1 MADYRDP
8 KVTGGTRQN
17 AGTGKW
23 IGIAIAALVV
33 LLLIAWFAGLFGGE
47 EEVVEPEAVAPAT
60 EAPVTDTPATVPP
73 ATEAPATEPVAP
85 AQQ

>member
-8 KVTGGTRQN
+8 KVTGGTRQDG
-17 AGTGKW
+17 GTRKW
-23 IGIAIAALVV
+23 VGIAIAGLVI
-33 LLLIAWFAGLFGGE
+33 LLLIAWWVGAFNGE
-47 EEVVEPEAVAPAT
+47 EEIEPEAVSPAT
-60 EAPVTDTPATVPP
+60 EAPVTEQP

>member
-8 KVTGGTRQN
+8 KVTGGTKRN
-17 AGTGKW
+17 ETGKW
-23 IGIAIAALVV
+23 VGIAIAALVV

-47 EEVVEPEAVAPAT
+47 EEVVVEPEAVAPAT
-60 EAPVTDTPATVPP
+60 EAPVT
-73 ATEAPATEPVAP
+73 EPVAP